1 MLTFS
6 LGVPYEFS
14 FSTKGIGWKVVI
26 AGCKTNPW
34 SLKMATVSLAGGKYQ
49 WNTVDFRGCAWFLNY
64 EMRKCLTLPKFEIGA
79 LPFWCWYKQ
88 IWSLFASANV
98 FAPIWTKV
106 PTSWVDI
113 LLHYTES
120 IWMILEW
127 LIVTAFFR
135 HLNQVTTHKYPLYKA
150 YIGISHRGTL
160 VGVHPTIPWFNRLLL
175 AFFKFPS
182 FVGRSTVMMTRMK
195 V

>member
-14 FSTKGIGWKVVI
+14 FSTMGIGWKVVI

-64 EMRKCLTLPKFEIGA
+64 EMRKYFTLPKFEIGA
-79 LPFWCWYKQ
+79 LPFRCWYKQ
-88 IWSLFASANV
+88 IWSLFASLPTFCPNMDKGAN
-98 FAPIWTKV
+98 FLGGY
-106 PTSWVDI
+106 SWI
-113 LLHYTES
+113 RYTES

-127 LIVTAFFR
+127 LIVYTCIFQTPQSSD
-135 HLNQVTTHKYPLYKA
+135 NP
-150 YIGISHRGTL
+150 
-160 VGVHPTIPWFNRLLL
+160 
-175 AFFKFPS
+175 
-182 FVGRSTVMMTRMK
+182 
-195 V
+195 